1 MSHSRNANRT
11 WETPGPATL
20 GPATL
25 GPRARP
31 GRAARKPALEPREPD
46 AAAHDAGRQP
56 HGGARGLGLHPEGVA
71 YRVACRLFPGF
82 AELPAG
88 FRASLDVYAPLFA
101 AAHGPLSLRE
111 REAIA
116 RAVAGREGDGFGA
129 PDESSSGADARD
141 AAGEVRPDDDVERE
155 RLIAAFAVKVTRRWL
170 AIEGRDVERLL
181 DAGVPAS
188 GIRAIAETAAVFHFL
203 AEVSSAM
210 RLRPR
215 LTSGGRAPIAG
226 VASRDPSWRELG
238 RWLA

>member
-1 MSHSRNANRT
+1 MSHSRNANVT
-11 WETPGPATL
+11 WEAPRPAPG
-20 GPATL
+20 
-25 GPRARP
+25 ARSVA
-31 GRAARKPALEPREPD
+31 GAAR
-46 AAAHDAGRQP
+46 
-56 HGGARGLGLHPEGVA
+56 HGGAPAERRRSDAASRGTGFDPGSAA

-82 AELPAG
+82 AELPPG
-88 FRASLDVYAPLFA
+88 FRASLEAYAPLLA
-101 AAHGPLSLRE
+101 VEHGPLSLRE

-116 RAVAGREGDGFGA
+116 RAVGGREGDGFGA
-129 PDESSSGADARD
+129 ADPSTTTTTTDEATTHAGSAL
-141 AAGEVRPDDDVERE
+141 AAAQAAQRE

-170 AIEGRDVERLL
+170 AIGGSDVEQLL

-210 RLRPR
+210 LLRPR

>member
-1 MSHSRNANRT
+1 VA
-11 WETPGPATL
+11 G
-20 GPATL
+20 
-25 GPRARP
+25 AR
-31 GRAARKPALEPREPD
+31 
-46 AAAHDAGRQP
+46 
-56 HGGARGLGLHPEGVA
+56 HGGAAAGRRRGTAASRGEGFDIGSPA

-82 AELPAG
+82 AELPPG
-88 FRASLDVYAPLFA
+88 FRASLDAYAPLLA
-101 AAHGPLSLRE
+101 VEHGPLRLGE

-116 RAVAGREGDGFGA
+116 RAVGGREGDGFGTVETRTPA
-129 PDESSSGADARD
+129 YDEDSPDGNDGVAVAQ
-141 AAGEVRPDDDVERE
+141 AAHRE

-170 AIEGRDVERLL
+170 AIGGSDVEQLL

-210 RLRPR
+210 LLRPR

>member
-1 MSHSRNANRT
+1 MSHSRNANRN
-11 WETPGPATL
+11 WEAPGPAVRTRAL
-20 GPATL
+20 PGHASRTTATEQR
-25 GPRARP
+25 GAS
-31 GRAARKPALEPREPD
+31 GT
-46 AAAHDAGRQP
+46 
-56 HGGARGLGLHPEGVA
+56 ARGEGLHPDGAA

-82 AELPAG
+82 ADLPAA
-88 FRASLDVYAPLFA
+88 FRAGLEAYAPLLSA
-101 AAHGPLSLRE
+101 DQGPLSLRE

-116 RAVAGREGDGFGA
+116 RAVGGREDGFGSFE
-129 PDESSSGADARD
+129 DRTLTDD
-141 AAGEVRPDDDVERE
+141 AAASPPTPAADEAATRAAERE
-155 RLIAAFAVKVTRRWL
+155 GLIASFAVKVTRRWL

-215 LTSGGRAPIAG
+215 LTSGGRAPISG
-226 VASRDPSWRELG
+226 VASRDPSWRELS

>member
-1 MSHSRNANRT
+1 MGHSRNANIT
-11 WETPGPATL
+11 WEAPTPRPA
-20 GPATL
+20 PS
-25 GPRARP
+25 ARS
-31 GRAARKPALEPREPD
+31 G
-46 AAAHDAGRQP
+46 AGAVR
-56 HGGARGLGLHPEGVA
+56 HGGAAAERRRSDATARSNGFDPGSAA

-88 FRASLDVYAPLFA
+88 FRASLEGYAPLLA
-101 AAHGPLSLRE
+101 VEHGPLSLRE

-116 RAVAGREGDGFGA
+116 RAVGGREGDGFGSL
-129 PDESSSGADARD
+129 DGH
-141 AAGEVRPDDDVERE
+141 AAGAQDATISDLDALAAAKAAERE

-170 AIEGRDVERLL
+170 AIGGSDVEQLL

-203 AEVSSAM
+203 AEISSAM
-210 RLRPR
+210 LRRPR

>member
-1 MSHSRNANRT
+1 MSHSRSANMT
-11 WETPGPATL
+11 WDAPRPAPG
-20 GPATL
+20 
-25 GPRARP
+25 ARS
-31 GRAARKPALEPREPD
+31 GAGAAR
-46 AAAHDAGRQP
+46 
-56 HGGARGLGLHPEGVA
+56 HGGAAAERRRGSGAAHGEGFNPANAA

-82 AELPAG
+82 AELPPG
-88 FRASLDVYAPLFA
+88 FRASLDVYAPLLA
-101 AAHGPLSLRE
+101 VEHGPLSLRE

-116 RAVAGREGDGFGA
+116 RAVGGREGDGFGA
-129 PDESSSGADARD
+129 ADPTTTTTDQATTDAGAAL
-141 AAGEVRPDDDVERE
+141 AAAQAAERE

-170 AIEGRDVERLL
+170 AIGGSDVEQLL

-203 AEVSSAM
+203 AEVSSAIL
-210 RLRPR
+210 LRPR